1 MLMPKRVKYRKK
13 QRDNMKG
20 KATASVKLDFGDF
33 GLRVLETGWITAQQ
47 IEAMRVTITHYLKRA
62 GKLWIRIFPD
72 KPVSKKPAETRM
84 GKGKGETLFWVA
96 PCRKGRVIIELEGV
110 SEEDARK
117 ALKRASS
124 KLSLKTRFI
133 KREGV
138 L

>member
-13 QRDNMKG
+13 QRGNLKG
-20 KATASVKLDFGDF
+20 KATSSTKLDFGDF
-33 GLRVLETGWITAQQ
+33 GIRAIESGWISAQQ
-47 IEAMRVTITHYLKRA
+47 IEAMRVTVAHYLKRA

-84 GKGKGETLFWVA
+84 GKGKGEPLYWVA

-110 SEEDARK
+110 SEELAK
-117 ALKRASS
+117 EALRRASS
-124 KLSLKTRFI
+124 KLPVKTRFI

>member
-13 QRDNMKG
+13 QRGKLKG
-20 KATASVKLDFGDF
+20 KATSSVRLDFGDF
-33 GLRVLETGWITAQQ
+33 GLRAIESGWISAQQ
-47 IEAMRVTITHYLKRA
+47 IEAMRVTVAHYLKRA
-62 GKLWIRIFPD
+62 GKLWIRVFPD

-84 GKGKGETLFWVA
+84 GKGKGEPLFWVA

-110 SEEDARK
+110 SEEAAK
-117 ALKRASS
+117 EALRRASA
-124 KLSLKTRFI
+124 KLPVKTRFI

>member
-1 MLMPKRVKYRKK
+1 MLMPKRVKHRKK
-13 QRDNMKG
+13 QRGNLKG
-20 KATASVKLDFGDF
+20 KATAAISLDFGDF
-33 GLRVLETGWITAQQ
+33 GLRALESGWITAQQ
-47 IEAMRVTITHYLKRA
+47 IEAMRVTVAHYLKRA

-84 GKGKGETLFWVA
+84 GKGKGEPLFWVA

-110 SEEDARK
+110 SEEAAK
-117 ALKRASS
+117 EALRRASA
-124 KLSLKTRFI
+124 KLPVKTRFI

>member
-1 MLMPKRVKYRKK
+1 MLMPKRVKHRKK
-13 QRDNMKG
+13 QRGNLKG
-20 KATASVKLDFGDF
+20 KATASISLDFGDF
-33 GLRVLETGWITAQQ
+33 GLRALESGWITAQQ
-47 IEAMRVTITHYLKRA
+47 IEAMRVTVAHYLKRA

-84 GKGKGETLFWVA
+84 GKGKGEPLFWVA

-110 SEEDARK
+110 SEEAAK
-117 ALKRASS
+117 EALRRASA
-124 KLSLKTRFI
+124 KLPVKTRFI